1 MPTIDLIHKAA
12 IQLATQARHAEV
24 DFVHYYLADL
34 ADQDSVLAGLLRKGS
49 KSVEELRRGLQT
61 KLQWLEETPESRHP
75 RKAKSVQDVFNSLE
89 RGVAESG
96 HNLERAVD
104 RAQIGRTPG
113 TPLLWEPV
121 LGAMLD
127 YRPHLTV
134 PLIGDFGLSGSALES
149 PTRQHAPA
157 TSGGLAPNVAKAS
170 GLLAQYCVD
179 LSELAIAGRMGEVI
193 GRDAEIRQLALILA
207 RKESNNAIL
216 LGEAGV
222 GKTKIVEGLALKIT
236 QSDSALPQVLRGK
249 RILSMDLGL
258 IIAGASYLGEFQDRL
273 KGVLR
278 ELSEARGQYI
288 LFIDEIHQLLGL
300 GKTSGAMD
308 AANLLKP
315 ALARGELWCVGATTF
330 DEYRHIEADAALRR
344 RFQPVQVREQ
354 SMDEV
359 QDVLQ
364 KVAPTFEQHHGVR
377 YAPEAIA
384 ALPRLARRYLGEI
397 RSPAREVGLLDELGA
412 EAAMMTPA
420 DPAAANPPLPQV
432 TRADVATLIGVR
444 TGIPVDKL
452 GEDRWQK
459 TALNLE
465 ARLNTRVFGQTAV
478 IAEVAAGLKRS
489 LAGLSHPGRPRAI
502 FFFAGPSGVGKTELA
517 KVLAEEL
524 YDSPDSLI
532 RLDMSEFNAET
543 ARNRLIGS
551 DPGYVGYEEGGRL
564 TEAIRR
570 RPYSLV
576 LLDEI
581 EKAHPSIWRLLLQ
594 VLDDGRLTD
603 AKGRTVSFADT
614 VIVMTSNAG
623 SSWLHRAAQVFATA
637 RNSENEQSSA
647 ITDGFP
653 ADHMEAE
660 LNRLALQPD
669 ESTYTEVTASLVRH
683 SLLNLP
689 GFPLELLSRIGDA
702 LVFRKLEPEHLS
714 GVLAGLLREL
724 IERVAE
730 SRGVALPTA
739 RTARD
744 AWFHLEFTG
753 GALRA
758 RCANPKDPIQS
769 EVAIQLDKTIIADL
783 VAKGDDPLLGARS
796 LRVAFSRLIENA
808 VANELLSRG
817 ASAEPIAIQIGHD
830 NAVYPQFC

>member
-1 MPTIDLIHKAA
+1 MQILTLISKTAKLLA
-12 IQLATQARHAEV
+12 IQAHHAEV

-34 ADQDSVLAGLLRKGS
+34 ADQDSVLASLLHKSS
-49 KSVEELRRGLQT
+49 KSVEELRAGLRT
-61 KLQWLEETPESRHP
+61 KLQWLEESTEQVQP
-75 RKAKSVQDVFNSLE
+75 RDAKPVQDVFNSLE
-89 RGVAESG
+89 RGIAEPG
-96 HNLERAVD
+96 HELERAVN

-113 TPLLWEPV
+113 APLLWEQV

-134 PLIGDFGLSGSALES
+134 PLIGDFGLSGAALEPPIQQYI
-149 PTRQHAPA
+149 PT
-157 TSGGLAPNVAKAS
+157 TNSGFVPSIAKVS
-170 GLLAQYCVD
+170 GLLAQYCID
-179 LSELAIAGRMGEVI
+179 LSELAMAGRMGEVI
-193 GRDAEIRQLALILA
+193 GRDTEIRQLALILA

-222 GKTKIVEGLALKIT
+222 GKTKIVEGLALKII
-236 QSDSALPQVLRGK
+236 QSDSALPHVLRGK

-330 DEYRHIEADAALRR
+330 DEFRHIEADAALRR
-344 RFQPVQVREQ
+344 RFQSVQVREQ
-354 SMDEV
+354 SLDEV
-359 QDVLQ
+359 QEVLR
-364 KVAPTFEQHHGVR
+364 KIAPTFEQHHGVR
-377 YAPEAIA
+377 YAPEVIT

-420 DPAAANPPLPQV
+420 DSAANPPPPQI
-432 TRADVATLIGVR
+432 TRADVATLISVR

-465 ARLNTRVFGQTAV
+465 TRLNARIFGQTAV

-524 YDSPDSLI
+524 YDSSDSLT

-603 AKGRTVSFADT
+603 AKGRTVSFAET
-614 VIVMTSNAG
+614 VIVMTSNVGG
-623 SSWLHRAAQVFATA
+623 SSLLHAAHIFAST
-637 RNSENEQSSA
+637 RNGEDKKTLIA
-647 ITDGFP
+647 TDGLP
-653 ADHMEAE
+653 SDSLGVE
-660 LNRLALQPD
+660 LQRLALQPD
-669 ESTYTEVTASLVRH
+669 ESTYTEVMSNLVRH
-683 SLLNLP
+683 ALLGLP
-689 GFPLELLSRIGDA
+689 GFPPELLSRIGNT
-702 LVFRKLEPEHLS
+702 LVFRKLEHEHLIK
-714 GVLAGLLREL
+714 VLTDQLRNLVEQ
-724 IERVAE
+724 IAE
-730 SRGVALPTA
+730 NRGVALPTA
-739 RTARD
+739 RKARD
-744 AWFHLEFTG
+744 AWFNIEFID

-758 RCANPKDPIQS
+758 SCANPKNPAHPEII
-769 EVAIQLDKTIIADL
+769 IQLDKVVVANL
-783 VAKGDDPLLGARS
+783 VVKGDDPLLGARS
-796 LRVAFSRLIENA
+796 LRVAFASLVENA
-808 VANELLSRG
+808 VANTLLAHG
-817 ASAEPIAIQIGHD
+817 ASTEPTLIQIGHD
-830 NAVYPQFC
+830 NAL

>member
-1 MPTIDLIHKAA
+1 MPALDLIHKAA
-12 IQLATQARHAEV
+12 LHLATQAHHAEV

-49 KSVEELRRGLQT
+49 KSVEELRRGLRT
-61 KLQWLEETPESRHP
+61 KLQWLEENTESRHP
-75 RKAKSVQDVFNSLE
+75 RKAKPVQDVFNSLDK
-89 RGVAESG
+89 GVAESG

-113 TPLLWEPV
+113 APLLWEQV

-149 PTRQHAPA
+149 PARQHAPA
-157 TSGGLAPNVAKAS
+157 TSGGFAPSAAKAS

-344 RFQPVQVREQ
+344 RFQSVPVREQ

-377 YAPEAIA
+377 YAPEVIT

-412 EAAMMTPA
+412 EAAMTA
-420 DPAAANPPLPQV
+420 DPIANPAPPQV
-432 TRADVATLIGVR
+432 TRADVAMLIGVR
-444 TGIPVDKL
+444 TGIPMDKL

-465 ARLNTRVFGQTAV
+465 TRLNTRVFGQTAV

-524 YDSPDSLI
+524 YDSPESLI

-564 TEAIRR
+564 IEAIRR

-623 SSWLHRAAQVFATA
+623 SSWLHRAAQAFATA

-669 ESTYTEVTASLVRH
+669 ESTYAEVTASLVRH
-683 SLLNLP
+683 ALLNLP
-689 GFPLELLSRIGDA
+689 GFPLELFSRIGDA

-724 IERVAE
+724 IERIAE
-730 SRGVALPTA
+730 SRGLALPTA

-758 RCANPKDPIQS
+758 RCANPEDPIQS
-769 EVAIQLDKTIIADL
+769 EVVIQLDKTVVADL
-783 VAKGDDPLLGARS
+783 VAKGDDLLLGARS
-796 LRVAFSRLIENA
+796 LRVAFASLIENR

-817 ASAEPIAIQIGHD
+817 ASAEPIAIQIGHN
-830 NAVYPQFC
+830 NALYPQFC

>member
-1 MPTIDLIHKAA
+1 MQNLESIHKAA
-12 IQLATQARHAEV
+12 VHLATQAHHAEV

-34 ADQDSVLAGLLRKGS
+34 ADQNSVLAGLLRKGS
-49 KSVEELRRGLQT
+49 KSVEELRRGLRT

-75 RKAKSVQDVFNSLE
+75 RKAKPVQDVFNSLE

-104 RAQIGRTPG
+104 RAQIGRTPDA
-113 TPLLWEPV
+113 PLLWEQV

-134 PLIGDFGLSGSALES
+134 PLIGDFGLSGAALES
-149 PTRQHAPA
+149 PTRQHASA
-157 TSGGLAPNVAKAS
+157 TSGGFAPNAAKAS

-179 LSELAIAGRMGEVI
+179 LSELVIAGRMSEVI
-193 GRDAEIRQLALILA
+193 GRDVEIRQLALILA

-236 QSDSALPQVLRGK
+236 QSDSALPHILRGK

-278 ELSEARGQYI
+278 ELAEARGQYI

-344 RFQPVQVREQ
+344 RFQSVQVREQ
-354 SMDEV
+354 NMDEV

-364 KVAPTFEQHHGVR
+364 KVAPAFEQHHGVR
-377 YAPEAIA
+377 YAPEVIA

-412 EAAMMTPA
+412 EAAMRTPDDLA
-420 DPAAANPPLPQV
+420 TDSPPPQV
-432 TRADVATLIGVR
+432 TRADVATLIGAR

-452 GEDRWQK
+452 GEDRWKK

-465 ARLNTRVFGQTAV
+465 ARLNTRVFGQTTV

-581 EKAHPSIWRLLLQ
+581 EKAHSTIWRLLLQ

-637 RNSENEQSSA
+637 RNSGNERSSA
-647 ITDGFP
+647 VTDAFP

-669 ESTYTEVTASLVRH
+669 ESTYTEVTANLVRH
-683 SLLNLP
+683 ALLNLP

-744 AWFHLEFTG
+744 AWFHLEFMD

-758 RCANPKDPIQS
+758 RCANPKDLLLSS
-769 EVAIQLDKTIIADL
+769 EVVIQLDKTVVADL

-817 ASAEPIAIQIGHD
+817 ASAEPIAIQIGHN